1 MPVTYYKALKWNMRS
16 HAFYPWREDKGFRY
30 KIGETYNLTPT
41 VSYPNNNVVVCQHG
55 FHYCN
60 RLYGVYSY
68 FPETSGT
75 RVFVVE
81 PGGATEY
88 ETDSV
93 YRFRKYACSVIRL
106 VRELSRQEIF
116 EVLEKERKGLVKK
129 WPYDKI
135 DVPVDGWLPVSRIDD
150 IIACLTESFAESD
163 RRHAKREYLYGSRR
177 SRRNECQR
185 R

>member
-1 MPVTYYKALKWNMRS
+1 MSVTYYKALRWNMRS
-16 HAFYPWREDKGFRY
+16 HVFYPWKADKGFKY
-30 KIGETYNLTPT
+30 KVGEIYNLTPT
-41 VSYPNNNVVVCQHG
+41 VSYPDNRVVVCQHG

-81 PGGATEY
+81 PGGTTEY
-88 ETDSV
+88 ETDST

-116 EVLEKERKGLVKK
+116 ETLEKERKDLMKK
-129 WPYDKI
+129 GCYDKTGL
-135 DVPVDGWLPVSRIDD
+135 PVDRWITVSRIENIMDF
-150 IIACLTESFAESD
+150 LTKSFAESD
-163 RRHAKREYLYGSRR
+163 RRHAKREQLYGSRR